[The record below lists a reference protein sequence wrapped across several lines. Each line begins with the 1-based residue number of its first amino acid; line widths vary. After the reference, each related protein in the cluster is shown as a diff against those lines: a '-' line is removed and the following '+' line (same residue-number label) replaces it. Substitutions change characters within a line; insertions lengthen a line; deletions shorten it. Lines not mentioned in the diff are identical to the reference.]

1 MPTVKER
8 LQEDW
13 KTALKAKDK
22 FKANVISTAKSAIL
36 LVEKTDGITADDA
49 LAIEI
54 LAKEVK
60 QRREAMLEFEKG
72 NRQDLVDQSKAEI
85 EILLNYL
92 PQQLSEG
99 EIRQIIEE
107 SAIEAGAS
115 SIKDMGKVMS
125 IVRPKTLGR
134 ADGKLVSQIVKEY
147 LTKKNSSSSF
157 YCFV

>member
-115 SIKDMGKVMS
+115 SIKDMGKVMA

-134 ADGKLVSQIVKEY
+134 AYGKLVSQIVKEY
-147 LTKKNSSSSF
+147 LTNK
-157 YCFV
+157 

>member
-13 KTALKAKDK
+13 KTALKTKDK

-147 LTKKNSSSSF
+147 LTNK
-157 YCFV
+157 